1 MSEQAAL
8 GSHLGLRRRGGRA
21 LLEVCVGSQRLFR
34 VFVCQ
39 QSDLSVVKAERGTG
53 GSLSGVCT
61 RLTGRLRTRSPRGGG
76 GPAAVTGRVPR
87 QLREQGAG
95 DEQQPQIFPRRER
108 WASRWEIKPGPR
120 KDTASKGAAGLGRNL
135 EGAARLVCLPRPVR
149 ARKLCQPCSPRGH
162 QNVSKELHENTQWQ
176 FRGGNMLR

>member
-8 GSHLGLRRRGGRA
+8 GSHLGLRRGGGRA
-21 LLEVCVGSQRLFR
+21 LLEVCVGSQRPFR

-39 QSDLSVVKAERGTG
+39 QREGQGR
-53 GSLSGVCT
+53 LSGVCT
-61 RLTGRLRTRSPRGGG
+61 RLTGRLRTRSPRAGG
-76 GPAAVTGRVPR
+76 GPAAVTGWVPR

-95 DEQQPQIFPRRER
+95 DEQQPQMFPRRER

-120 KDTASKGAAGLGRNL
+120 KDTASKGAAGLGRKL
-135 EGAARLVCLPRPVR
+135 EGTARLVCLPRPVS

-162 QNVSKELHENTQWQ
+162 QNVSQELHENTQWQ
-176 FRGGNMLR
+176 FRGKNMLR